1 MGSTLPLR
9 TVVEQA
15 LATLGPMPL
24 VRGLLKELDDL
35 ESRFSAADYRPSEL
49 SGGRFG
55 EYAFRICEHIVLKTH
70 TPIGTSLPRTDVLVD
85 KLEKAPAAGVDD
97 TFRIHIPRA
106 LKLIYDLRS
115 KRDVAHLG
123 KGVSPNLADSLLIVS
138 VAHWITAEFVR
149 VAHQCDLGAAQRT
162 VDAIVQRDVPLVWS
176 DGAITR
182 VLDPTL
188 KADARS
194 LIVLFHGHPESMTD
208 VNLLEAV
215 EYSTLASFRSNVLR
229 PLHKKANID
238 YRNGAVR
245 LLPPGIQ
252 AAVEI
257 AKASR
262 AANADRN

>member
-1 MGSTLPLR
+1 MGSANMR
-9 TVVEQA
+9 TVVEQSLTKVGPLA
-15 LATLGPMPL
+15 L
-24 VRGLLKELDDL
+24 VDGLLKELDDL
-35 ESRFSAADYRPSEL
+35 ETRFAAADYRPSEL

-55 EYAFRICEHIVLKTH
+55 EYSFRLCQHIALGRF
-70 TPIGTSLPRTDVLVD
+70 TPIGKQLPRSDVLID
-85 KLEKAPAAGVDD
+85 ELEKAPAQGLDD

-123 KGVSPNLADSLLIVS
+123 NGVSPNIADSLLIVT

-149 VAHQCDLGAAQRT
+149 VAHQCDLTTAQRI

-176 DGAITR
+176 DGTIIR
-182 VLDPTL
+182 VLDPLLT
-188 KADARS
+188 AEARS
-194 LIVLFHGHPESMTD
+194 LIVLFHYHPELMTD
-208 VNLLEAV
+208 ASLHKAV
-215 EYSTLASFRSNVLR
+215 EYSRLASFKSNVLQ
-229 PLHKKANID
+229 PLHDAARID
-238 YRNGAVR
+238 YRDGNVR

-262 AANADRN
+262 AANTARK